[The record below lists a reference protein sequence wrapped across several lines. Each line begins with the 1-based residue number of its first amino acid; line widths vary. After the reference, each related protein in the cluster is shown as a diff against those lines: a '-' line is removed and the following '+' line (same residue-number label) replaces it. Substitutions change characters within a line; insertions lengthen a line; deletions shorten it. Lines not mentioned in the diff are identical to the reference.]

1 MLGFLFGFNARIGRL
16 QYFLYSLGLGF
27 AVAVITFVVV
37 GQVYRSGAMLLPTHL
52 IKGPLVI
59 VAIAATWVSFT
70 LQCMRVRDI
79 GWDPVCVIPGWFA
92 LLVVDKIIATKFPAW
107 ALDSQQHGTA
117 VGAVVNFGL
126 MLALTFWP
134 SGDPDGPAFDEPRHA
149 PPRGRDRVSPVASRI
164 ARVASGEFGRRT
176 G

>member
-16 QYFLYSLGLGF
+16 QYFLCSLGLGI

-37 GQVYRSGAMLLPTHL
+37 GQVYRSGATLLPTHL
-52 IKGPLVI
+52 IKGPLII

-92 LLVVDKIIATKFPAW
+92 LLVIDKIIATKFPAL
-107 ALDSQQHGTA
+107 AFGSQHHGTA

-126 MLALTFWP
+126 MLALAFWP

-149 PPRGRDRVSPVASRI
+149 P
-164 ARVASGEFGRRT
+164 
-176 G
+176 